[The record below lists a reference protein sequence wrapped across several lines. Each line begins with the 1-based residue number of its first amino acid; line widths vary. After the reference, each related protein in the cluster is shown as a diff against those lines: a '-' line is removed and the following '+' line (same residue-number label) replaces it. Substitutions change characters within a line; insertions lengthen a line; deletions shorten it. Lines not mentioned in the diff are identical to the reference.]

1 MKVFRRTLHLAIL
14 LPALAA
20 CGDSTTSEGL
30 APSDVAQLYELCALN
45 FVPDNPT
52 QPSVDIRSQA
62 FETTNASIR
71 KPQLALDTDRTAGI
85 LFTRKG
91 QFVPQ
96 EIRGT
101 FTLSGEQV
109 VLRLPSSE
117 NPSEYLL
124 PETVWL
130 NFQESP
136 QQLTADATTYAVK
149 RAAYARLAGIPEAGL
164 ADQIPGHLTASARL
178 ETCN

>member
-1 MKVFRRTLHLAIL
+1 MKALRRSLCLAIL
-14 LPALAA
+14 LPSLAA
-20 CGDSTTSEGL
+20 CGDSTSSGSL
-30 APSDVAQLYELCALN
+30 GPADVAQLYELCELS

-62 FETTNASIR
+62 FETTNTSVR
-71 KPQLALDTDRTAGI
+71 KPQLALDEDRTVGL

-101 FTLSGEQV
+101 FTVSGEQV
-109 VLRLPSSE
+109 VLRFPTSE
-117 NPSEYLL
+117 NPANYLL

-130 NFQESP
+130 DFQDSP
-136 QQLTADATTYAVK
+136 RQLTADATTYAVK
-149 RAAYARLAGIPEAGL
+149 RTAYAGLAGIPEAGL
-164 ADQIPGHLTASARL
+164 ADQIPGHLIARAQF